1 MQQYDESQNDDVSE
15 RIQTC
20 TYPHPKKKYDFLYRK
35 FRKYKLMYIYWKWIG
50 GG

>member
-1 MQQYDESQNDDVSE
+1 MMSLKMIMWMKESFPAPIRTQ
-15 RIQTC
+15 R
-20 TYPHPKKKYDFLYRK
+20 KKYDFLYRK